1 MHAVSPLRESFS
13 ASCPPTATKPTPRPN
28 VLLLA
33 EDKGLC
39 RHQFGLFSGLTESDQ
54 AHVLSQGT
62 RKAYAPGDVLFSQGE
77 KHEGVFVIES
87 GRVKVFYNS
96 PSGREITLAYW
107 GPGHFVGGP
116 VIFGATPHQWS
127 GVVEVGGSMVFLA
140 GGVLQ
145 NLIHHMPR
153 LALGVIEGL
162 SFKGRCYSTMAQMLG
177 TRSAAERLTHLLKH
191 LCEAFGVVEPDGI
204 LIADAFTHAQLAN
217 MIGSTRQWVT
227 ISLKKLHQARIIHCE
242 NATIK
247 VLRRDLL

>member
-1 MHAVSPLRESFS
+1 MPLAKS
-13 ASCPPTATKPTPRPN
+13 APRPN
-28 VLLLA
+28 ALLLA

-39 RHQFGLFSGLTESDQ
+39 RHQFGLFAGLSEDDQ
-54 AHVLSQGT
+54 VYVLSQGT
-62 RKAYAPGDVLFSQGE
+62 RKIFAPGEALFSQGE
-77 KHEGVFVIES
+77 PHEGVFVIES
-87 GRVKVFYNS
+87 GRVKVFYHS
-96 PSGREITLAYW
+96 PSGRQITLAYW

-116 VIFGATPHQWS
+116 VVFGASPHQWS

-145 NLIHHMPR
+145 NLIQRMPR

-177 TRSAAERLTHLLKH
+177 TRSASERLAHLLKH
-191 LCEAFGVVEPDGI
+191 LCEAFGVVESDGI

-227 ISLKKLHQARIIHCE
+227 ISLKKLHQAGVIHCE

-247 VLRRDLL
+247 VLRSDLL